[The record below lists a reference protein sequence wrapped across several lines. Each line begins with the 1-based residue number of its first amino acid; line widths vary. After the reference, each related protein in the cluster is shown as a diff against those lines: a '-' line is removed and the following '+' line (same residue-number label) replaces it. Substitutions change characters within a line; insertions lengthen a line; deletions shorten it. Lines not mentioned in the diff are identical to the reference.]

1 MKHFMRKTDEK
12 CKIHNLN
19 NMHEQRYLSHKF
31 SLNPEDSAEIK
42 LITVTN
48 AARSI
53 FKLISLLMIKL
64 GGVLAIKRCD
74 LRVQGRKM
82 TLYLYF
88 PVLHHFI
95 FL

>member
-1 MKHFMRKTDEK
+1 MKHFKRKTTET
-12 CKIHNLN
+12 CKIQNLN
-19 NMHEQRYLSHKF
+19 KIHEKRYLSHKL

-42 LITVTN
+42 LVMEKN

-53 FKLISLLMIKL
+53 FKLISLLMIQL

-74 LRVQGRKM
+74 LRVQARKM

-88 PVLHHFI
+88 PVLHNFI